1 MELIASLTSDYAELF
16 RELGIYFLFAAT
28 WFPYWGPV
36 LFAVIFWK
44 AWMSYV
50 QAHWRANLKWVM
62 LEIKIPKEVNKSPV
76 AMEIMLN
83 SLYQTSRGAWWDW
96 YWKGRV
102 RDWFSLELVSIEGH
116 VKFFIRTLPGYK
128 NLIESQIYAQ
138 YPDVEIYEV
147 PDYTRYADYHGLGS
161 EWEMFSAEY
170 QLTKADPYPI
180 KTYVDYGLDKE
191 GIKEEFKIDPMT
203 SIIEHLG
210 SIGKGE
216 QFWIQIIVQAADNR
230 YRLKEASGKKKV
242 GDMGDWKDEAKEV
255 IKGLTTEKEKKDDKT
270 MVVSKV
276 LKMTKGDQELV
287 AAIERSV
294 AKFGFDCGIRAI
306 YIAKKENFDGRQAKA
321 LGGLF
326 RPFSSSTL
334 NGFKYLNQSIGP
346 DFPWQHHITFEDYI
360 LLPRIFLKKGA
371 RFAEIRKEMFD
382 AYKHRSWF
390 YLPRKLKPFILTT
403 EEIATIYH
411 FPGGVAQTPTFGRIP
426 SRKSEAP
433 VNLPI

>member
-1 MELIASLTSDYAELF
+1 MRLLASLGADYAELF
-16 RELGIYFLFAAT
+16 REISANFVFAIK

-36 LFAVIFWK
+36 LLAYILWGTWLK
-44 AWMSYV
+44 YV
-50 QAHWRANLKWVM
+50 QAHYRANQKWIM
-62 LEIKIPKEVNKSPV
+62 LEIKVPKEVNKSPV

-83 SLYQTSRGAWWDW
+83 SLYQGGRGEWWDW

-102 RDWFSLELVSIEGH
+102 RDWFSLEMVSLEGH
-116 VKFFIRTLPGYK
+116 IKFFIRTLPGYK

-147 PDYTRYADYHGLGS
+147 PDYTRYVDYHGLGS
-161 EWEMFSAEY
+161 EWEMFGGEY
-170 QLTKADPYPI
+170 KLAKPDPYPI

-203 SIIEHLG
+203 SLIEHLG

-216 QFWIQIIVQAADNR
+216 QFWIQFLLKVPENS
-230 YRLKEASGKKKV
+230 YRKKD
-242 GDMGDWKDEAKEV
+242 GTFGTWKDEGKAEINK
-255 IKGLTTEKEKKDDKT
+255 IMKRDEKTPEGWQKLYMT
-270 MVVSKV
+270 
-276 LKMTKGDQELV
+276 TKGEQEAV
-287 AAIERSV
+287 AAIERSMS
-294 AKFGFDCGIRAI
+294 KFGFECGIRAI

-326 RPFSSSTL
+326 RPFASGTL
-334 NGFKYLNQSIGP
+334 NSIGYLNQSIGP
-346 DFPWQHHITFEDYI
+346 DFPWQNYITFEDFI

-371 RFAEIRKEMFD
+371 RYAKKRKEMFD

-411 FPGGVAQTPTFGRIP
+411 FPGGVSQTPTFGRIP

-433 VNLPI
+433 INLPI